1 MTTAMISD
9 DEWTKK
15 NQQYLTLCIK
25 QIKNLLND
33 RLSNKND
40 DTDDQDNYKNYSNTD
55 YKYKKIPWDNEIPI
69 PAIESLSIMFG
80 LSNFER
86 SVLILCAAV
95 ELDYEVSSLCTSING
110 GSSTHPYPTFSLALS
125 VFPDA
130 HWSAIAPISPLRKF
144 RLVDLVG
151 LPQVQVT
158 KCQLQIQ
165 ERILHYLIG
174 LRYVDSSLEGIIE
187 PVRIEGHGSDSHKA
201 IAENIIRLWKKRENP
216 LHIQLIGPDE
226 TSNRAVAGIVCN
238 SLGINLWQIASDS
251 HTFTARRDRI
261 ATSIMYSRINSPKY
275 RNLSLFNI

>member
-1 MTTAMISD
+1 MPTAIISD

-25 QIKNLLND
+25 QIKNLLNA

-40 DTDDQDNYKNYSNTD
+40 ETEEHDNYQNYSNTD
-55 YKYKKIPWDNEIPI
+55 YRYKKIPWDNEIPI
-69 PAIESLSIMFG
+69 PAIESLCKMFG
-80 LSNFER
+80 LSSFER

-110 GSSTHPYPTFSLALS
+110 GSRSTHPYPTFSLALS

-130 HWSAIAPISPLRKF
+130 HWSALAPISPLRKF

-158 KCQLQIQ
+158 KCQIQIQ

-174 LRYVDSSLEGIIE
+174 L
-187 PVRIEGHGSDSHKA
+187 
-201 IAENIIRLWKKRENP
+201 
-216 LHIQLIGPDE
+216 
-226 TSNRAVAGIVCN
+226 T
-238 SLGINLWQIASDS
+238 
-251 HTFTARRDRI
+251 
-261 ATSIMYSRINSPKY
+261 
-275 RNLSLFNI
+275 